1 MITIQRFVF
10 NPFGVNTFVLY
21 DETKECVIIDAACYF
36 EDEKLQ
42 LKSFIDKNQLNPI
55 KILMTH
61 GHVDHLLGNKF
72 IASNYPISIE
82 THIDETNLISGAVSY
97 GSIFGFDV
105 ETPPPTT
112 KYLNEGEI
120 VKFGNS
126 ELNVL
131 YVPGHSPGSLAYFNK
146 EQNFVFVGDVL
157 FHGSIGRTDLPQGN
171 HEQLIKSIN
180 EKLLILDDK
189 VIVYSGHG
197 DSTTIGFERNNNPFL

>member
-36 EDEKLQ
+36 EDEKQQ
-42 LKSFIDKNQLNPI
+42 LKSFIDKNQLNPV
-55 KILMTH
+55 KVLMTH

-72 IASNYPISIE
+72 IASVYNVSIE
-82 THIDETNLISGAVSY
+82 THIDEANLISGAVSY

-105 ETPPPTT
+105 ETPPPAT
-112 KYLNEGEI
+112 KYLNEGDI

-126 ELNVL
+126 ELSVL
-131 YVPGHSPGSLAYFNK
+131 HVPGHSPGSLAYFNK
-146 EQNFVFVGDVL
+146 EQSFVFVGDVL

-180 EKLLILDDK
+180 EKLLTLEDK

-197 DSTTIGFERNNNPFL
+197 DSTTIDFERKNNPFL